1 MRLLLPD
8 GAPRQRTLK
17 CCVSLQRTEQR
28 WLFSSRESGCSL
40 VTEILICRTIPT
52 SLTVGGTGP
61 PGPTTL
67 FYSKASRLFSATQVR
82 LPDCRGMAWSAFL
95 SGGLPPTAH
104 PGKALLFPVTPRTAA
119 PPPTRA
125 VWTLPGPRSSPSPA
139 GGSGSLPQLWPL
151 TSPANLYPRANSATN
166 RENKQT
172 PARGG
177 GRAWPRP
184 RSAPRLSRRPLRRD
198 FPPALGSQPRSPRPS
213 PQPAAALPS
222 AGRPACP
229 ARRPLAG
236 PVSARRP
243 LAGPPHDPCPAQ
255 VRPRPLTQPSPN
267 AQCGRPR
274 SRGSGG
280 GGRGRRE
287 RRAEPAAG
295 EAR

>member
-1 MRLLLPD
+1 
-8 GAPRQRTLK
+8 
-17 CCVSLQRTEQR
+17 
-28 WLFSSRESGCSL
+28 
-40 VTEILICRTIPT
+40 
-52 SLTVGGTGP
+52 
-61 PGPTTL
+61 
-67 FYSKASRLFSATQVR
+67 
-82 LPDCRGMAWSAFL
+82 MARSPIL
-95 SGGLPPTAH
+95 SGGFPPSTR

-139 GGSGSLPQLWPL
+139 GGSGLLPQLGAL
-151 TSPANLYPRANSATN
+151 TSPANLYPRASAATN

-198 FPPALGSQPRSPRPS
+198 FPPALGSQPRSPLPS
-213 PQPAAALPS
+213 PQPAAALPA
-222 AGRPACP
+222 AGRPARP

-236 PVSARRP
+236 PVSARCP
-243 LAGPPHDPCPAQ
+243 LAGPPRDPCPARARP
-255 VRPRPLTQPSPN
+255 RPRPLTQPSPN
-267 AQCGRPR
+267 AQCGRPG

-280 GGRGRRE
+280 GGGRRE